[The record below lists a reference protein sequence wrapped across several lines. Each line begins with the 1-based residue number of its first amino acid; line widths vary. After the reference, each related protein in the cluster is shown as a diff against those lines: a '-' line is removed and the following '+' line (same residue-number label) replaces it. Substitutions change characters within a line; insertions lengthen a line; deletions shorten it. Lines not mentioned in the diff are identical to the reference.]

1 MNMNFD
7 VNKIF
12 QNRLA
17 SSMGLDKYQYIMKKV
32 REINVSSDA
41 EFQKTFNGFYIVRR
55 NETWRKTYY
64 GFFEQAKS
72 ETPTFTEIIKYMYET
87 TGNIVPSFSS
97 KMLATLCPEKPIW
110 DRYVIQNL
118 NMKLSGKTSQ
128 EKLENVI
135 ALYADIEKWYAD
147 FLKTDKAKE
156 CIRVFDQTLPDYSG
170 ISDIKKIDS
179 ILWSIR

>member
-1 MNMNFD
+1 MNMNFN

-64 GFFEQAKS
+64 GFFEQVKT
-72 ETPTFTEIIKYMYET
+72 ETPTFAEIITYMYET
-87 TGNIVPSFSS
+87 TRNIEPSFSS
-97 KMLATLCPEKPIW
+97 KMLATLCPEKLIW
-110 DRYVIQNL
+110 DRYIIQNL
-118 NMKLSGKTSQ
+118 NMKLSGKSMG
-128 EKLENVI
+128 E
-135 ALYADIEKWYAD
+135 YA
-147 FLKTDKAKE
+147 
-156 CIRVFDQTLPDYSG
+156 
-170 ISDIKKIDS
+170 
-179 ILWSIR
+179 

>member
-55 NETWRKTYY
+55 NETWRKIYY
-64 GFFEQAKS
+64 GFFEQVKT
-72 ETPTFTEIIKYMYET
+72 ETPTFAEIITYMYET
-87 TGNIVPSFSS
+87 TRNIEPSFSS

-110 DRYVIQNL
+110 AR
-118 NMKLSGKTSQ
+118 
-128 EKLENVI
+128 
-135 ALYADIEKWYAD
+135 A
-147 FLKTDKAKE
+147 
-156 CIRVFDQTLPDYSG
+156 
-170 ISDIKKIDS
+170 
-179 ILWSIR
+179 